1 MEKVWEELKKI
12 EAQAEQI
19 RSEAQDKSMQIS
31 TMAQK
36 QAQTLSL
43 NAKNY
48 SAEEIKQLESTASQ
62 EINCKRNEKL
72 KESQQTAEKIRKSAE
87 KRMDHATNLIVKNVL
102 GEDANGANYKIR

>member
-48 SAEEIKQLESTASQ
+48 SAEENSP
-62 EINCKRNEKL
+62 KRVSLLAGKYN
-72 KESQQTAEKIRKSAE
+72 
-87 KRMDHATNLIVKNVL
+87 
-102 GEDANGANYKIR
+102 